1 MWGVCRSQAAFGV
14 GGGEFLLSLKSKE
27 SRDVL
32 SQHSEERKNFFSK
45 MRQ

>member
-1 MWGVCRSQAAFGV
+1 MWGVCRSWAAFGV